1 MGRINPEE
9 MDNYSSS
16 TQSEWLKLSNDG
28 DVARVQFLYNTY
40 DDLDTFAVHKVKIE
54 GQQYDRMV
62 DCKRNYDD
70 PIDACPLCAAGIKTE
85 PVMILSMYDHA
96 DGKIKIWQRGK
107 NFRKVMESKF
117 NRYPNLSNMVFEIER
132 HGAKNDTG
140 TTYELIAMPEVEPYD
155 VSEIEKPEF
164 IGGVILDK
172 TPDEMQTYLDT
183 GSFPNTNTQSNNETP
198 SRRNFEQRRNTPEPR
213 QQYSRRVGR

>member
-1 MGRINPEE
+1 MGRINPDS

-28 DVARVQFLYNTY
+28 DVARVQFLYNSY
-40 DDLDTFAVHKVKIE
+40 DELDTFAVHKVKLE
-54 GQQYDRMV
+54 GQQYDKMV
-62 DCKRNYDD
+62 DCKRDYDD
-70 PIDACPLCAAGIKTE
+70 PIDVCPLCAAGFKVE
-85 PVMILSMYDHA
+85 PVMILSMYDHS

-107 NFRKVMESKF
+107 NFRKVIESKF

-132 HGAKNDTG
+132 HGVKNDTG
-140 TTYELIAMPEVEPYD
+140 TTYELIPMPDVEPFD
-155 VSEIEKPEF
+155 VSEIERPNF

-183 GSFPNTNTQSNNETP
+183 GSFPSTEQNNGG
-198 SRRNFEQRRNTPEPR
+198 SRRNRTEQPSRYNEGRGV
-213 QQYSRRVGR
+213 SRRVGR